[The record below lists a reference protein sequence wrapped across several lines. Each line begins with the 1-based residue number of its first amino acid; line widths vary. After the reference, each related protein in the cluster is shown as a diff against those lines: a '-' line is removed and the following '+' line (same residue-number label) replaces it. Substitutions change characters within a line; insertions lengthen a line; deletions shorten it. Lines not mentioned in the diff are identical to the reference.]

1 MFLLLVLLFIAVP
14 ILEIYVIIQVGEA
27 IGAFWTVAL
36 LLADSVVGAML
47 VRSQGRAAWGRF
59 NTAIAAG
66 RAPAREALDGVLIV
80 FGGALQI
87 APGFVTD
94 ALGVLL
100 LLPPTRAIARRL
112 LVRAL
117 ARRGRIVISV
127 PRAASRVRFTRDA
140 DVEGTAEEV
149 DQRFLR

>member
-1 MFLLLVLLFIAVP
+1 VLPLLVLLFIAVP

-36 LLADSVVGAML
+36 LAADSIVGAML
-47 VRSQGRAAWGRF
+47 VRSQGRAAWRRF
-59 NTAIAAG
+59 NAAIRAG
-66 RAPAREALDGVLIV
+66 RPPAREALDGVLII

-100 LLPPTRAIARRL
+100 LFPPTRALARRL
-112 LVRAL
+112 LVRSL
-117 ARRGRIVISV
+117 LRRGRIAMSYQ
-127 PRAASRVRFTRDA
+127 RSRFSRDA
-140 DVEGTAEEV
+140 DVEGTAEET

>member
-1 MFLLLVLLFIAVP
+1 MLPLLVLLFIAVP

-36 LLADSVVGAML
+36 LAADSIVGAML
-47 VRSQGRAAWGRF
+47 VRSQGRAAWRRF
-59 NTAIAAG
+59 NAAIRAG
-66 RAPAREALDGVLIV
+66 RPPAREALDGVLII

-100 LLPPTRAIARRL
+100 LFPPTRALARRL
-112 LVRAL
+112 LVRSL
-117 ARRGRIVISV
+117 LRRGRIATSYQ
-127 PRAASRVRFTRDA
+127 RSRFSRDA
-140 DVEGTAEEV
+140 DVEGTAEET